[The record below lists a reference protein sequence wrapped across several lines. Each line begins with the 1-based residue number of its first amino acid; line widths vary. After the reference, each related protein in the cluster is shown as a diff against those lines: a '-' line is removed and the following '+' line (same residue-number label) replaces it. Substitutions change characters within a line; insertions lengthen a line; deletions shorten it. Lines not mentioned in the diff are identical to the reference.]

1 MPDTGGPLDPDDT
14 EHGLKQTFGLHQEI
28 QALKDD
34 MKTVRSDLA
43 ALAEKAGRAA
53 GAEAK
58 RQAGKAGAMAGD
70 AKAAAASYADLLE
83 DRIRAHPLTSIGIAL
98 VAGMAISSLSR
109 R

>member
-14 EHGLKQTFGLHQEI
+14 EHGLKQTFGLHHEI

-34 MKTVRSDLA
+34 LKAVRSDLT
-43 ALAEKAGRAA
+43 ALAEKAGGIA
-53 GAEAK
+53 GDEAR

-70 AKAAAASYADLLE
+70 AKAAAETYLDLLE
-83 DRIRAHPLTSIGIAL
+83 DKVRAHPLAAVGVAL
-98 VAGMAISSLSR
+98 MAGMAISSLSR